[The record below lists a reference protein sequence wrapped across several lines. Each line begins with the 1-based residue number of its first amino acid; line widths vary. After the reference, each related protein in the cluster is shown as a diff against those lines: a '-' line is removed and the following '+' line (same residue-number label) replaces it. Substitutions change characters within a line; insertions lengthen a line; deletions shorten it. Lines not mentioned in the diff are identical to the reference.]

1 MAEIFA
7 LVDDL
12 KFVQD
17 VWENVPRPTTE
28 YVVQIHLKGL
38 LIVLLHRS

>member
-17 VWENVPRPTTE
+17 VWEDVPGSTAE
-28 YVVQIHLKGL
+28 DVI
-38 LIVLLHRS
+38 